1 MNSSDRN
8 PIDHL
13 AEEFAAGI
21 RRGESPT
28 VEDFVAKYPEHA
40 EEIRSVLPAVEMLE
54 QMSRQNAAAT
64 KTEAVLSNLNR
75 LGDYRIIGE
84 LGRGGMGVVFKAE
97 QESLGRH
104 VALKV
109 LHHGSAMNDV
119 QRQRF
124 EREAQAA
131 AALHHTNIVP
141 VFGVGEHA
149 GHHYY
154 VMQFISGQ
162 GLDQWIRQQSLA
174 ADTNPTQLAADPT
187 AEATQALPYDCDF
200 SSDFIGESEDG
211 ATQDAPTS
219 QFQAASVDANVCQD
233 QTPDTESRQTWID
246 EPLPALQPPRDSL
259 RQSCPD
265 WTVIAEIGRQIAQ
278 ALDYAH
284 RQGTLHR
291 DIKPANLIRDRQ
303 GKVWITDFGLAKLAA
318 ETDLTQTGDVV
329 GTLRYMAPE
338 QFQGRADER
347 TDVYGLGLVLYELL
361 TLRPAFNEDDRGRLF
376 QQVLSQAPPAPRQIS
391 ADIPRD
397 LETIVLK
404 AIASEPEHRYQ
415 SAGQL
420 AFDLG
425 LCLDDRPI
433 QARRTTWIERLWR
446 WCRRNP
452 ALAAASSAVA
462 GLLILVVMLTTYGYF
477 RAVADQ
483 RLTQTQ
489 RQRAESN
496 LQLALEAFEGLFDRI
511 SANSIPSIEG
521 EIDDED
527 GARPLLMDVV
537 SVEQAALLQD
547 LLAFY
552 DRFAE
557 LNRANPELQT
567 TIAEANWR
575 VGDIELRLQ
584 HLDKAEKAYGRALS
598 VYHSQ
603 SQNESTV
610 GFALERATI
619 LNQIGLIC
627 QATRRMSVARESHAK
642 ALALLKLLDAADRRQ
657 GPVQYEMA
665 RTLNFLGECDLWW
678 TREFATARDALE
690 SARTL
695 IEELLN
701 AGLDKADYKF
711 IQAQIYRN
719 LWTALSR
726 ESWFRHRRSG
736 DPGPPPRPGPDV
748 TAPKNKAIVI
758 LEELISLYP
767 RVPEYRYELRSLL
780 SMTPPVDTL
789 NLSQIESKW
798 IPLLERANQ
807 MADEL
812 CSEHRGIAS
821 YAMLHG
827 RIQQRL
833 AVCVGRVA
841 SLTDA
846 DQSFERAVAL
856 LDDYNQRYAGQTMF
870 LRQLAETNLVWGELL
885 QDHDAD
891 QQAKQRLD
899 LAARQ
904 IEEYWKQSQ
913 DRHVGRLM
921 LHIYDSLALCLDRLG
936 EFDAAAAVIEK
947 AVLIELPRQPP
958 PQRNRGPGDPVG
970 RRGKGGKGGSQGSR

>member
-8 PIDHL
+8 PIDHF
-13 AEEFAAGI
+13 AEEFSAGM
-21 RRGESPT
+21 RRGESPS

-40 EEIRSVLPAVEMLE
+40 DEIRAVLPAVEMLE
-54 QMSRQNAAAT
+54 QLSRQNAAAA
-64 KTEAVLSNLNR
+64 KTEAFLANLNR

-162 GLDQWIRQQSLA
+162 GLDQWIRQQALA
-174 ADTNPTQLAADPT
+174 VETSPSQASADRLTD
-187 AEATQALPYDCDF
+187 ATQASVGACD
-200 SSDFIGESEDG
+200 SSNDSNVGSEKLGTHD
-211 ATQDAPTS
+211 DATS
-219 QFQAASVDANVCQD
+219 QFDAPNVDADVRED
-233 QTPDTESRQTWID
+233 DTPNTGSRQARPGD
-246 EPLPALQPPRDSL
+246 HLQRPQPVRDPQ
-259 RQSCPD
+259 RGACHD

-318 ETDLTQTGDVV
+318 EADLTQTGDVV

-338 QFQGRADER
+338 QFQGHADER

-361 TLRPAFNEDDRGRLF
+361 TLRPAFNEEDRGRLF
-376 QQVLSQAPPAPRQIS
+376 QQVLGQAPPAPRQIVS
-391 ADIPRD
+391 GIPLD

-404 AIASEPEHRYQ
+404 SIATEPKHRYQ
-415 SAGQL
+415 TADQL
-420 AFDLG
+420 AHDLA

-433 QARRTTWIERLWR
+433 RARRTNWIERLWR

-477 RAVADQ
+477 RAVADR

-489 RQRAESN
+489 QKRAESN

-511 SANSIPSIEG
+511 STNSIPSVEG

-527 GARPLLMDVV
+527 GARPLLMEVV
-537 SVEQAALLQD
+537 SADQAVLLQD

-557 LNRANPELQT
+557 LNQANPELQT

-575 VGDIELRLQ
+575 VGDIERRLQ

-598 VYHSQ
+598 VYRSQ
-603 SQNESTV
+603 AQSAASAAYAV
-610 GFALERATI
+610 ERSTI

-627 QATRRMSVARESHAK
+627 QATRRMPAARESHAR
-642 ALALLKLLDAADRRQ
+642 ALALLKLLDEPDRRA
-657 GPVQYEMA
+657 GRVQYEMA
-665 RTLNFLGECDLWW
+665 RTLNFMGECDLWW
-678 TREFATARDALE
+678 SREFSTARDALE

-695 IEELLN
+695 IEGLLD
-701 AGLDKADYKF
+701 AGLDKADYKYT
-711 IQAQIYRN
+711 QAQIYRN

-726 ESWFRHRRSG
+726 ESWFRRRRSG
-736 DPGPPPRPGPDV
+736 EAGPPHPPGPEV
-748 TAPKNKAIVI
+748 IAPKNKAIVI

-767 RVPEYRYELRSLL
+767 RVPEYRYELCSLL
-780 SMTPPVDTL
+780 SMTPPLDTL
-789 NLSQIESKW
+789 NRAQVESKW
-798 IPLLERANQ
+798 IPVLERANQ
-807 MADEL
+807 IAGEL
-812 CSEHRGIAS
+812 CSEHREIVP

-833 AVCVGRVA
+833 ALCAGRVA
-841 SLTDA
+841 SLADA
-846 DQSFERAVAL
+846 DRSFERAATL
-856 LDDYNQRYAGQTMF
+856 LSEYNQRYAGQTMF
-870 LRQLAETNLVWGELL
+870 MRQLAESNLAWGEFL
-885 QDHDAD
+885 QDHDQS
-891 QQAKQRLD
+891 QQAKDRLE
-899 LAARQ
+899 LATRQ
-904 IEEYWKQSQ
+904 IDAYWQQTQ
-913 DRHVGRLM
+913 DRRVSRLM
-921 LHIYDSLALCLDRLG
+921 LHIYDSLAISLDRLG

-947 AVLIELPRQPP
+947 AALIEIEEPRPP
-958 PQRNRGPGDPVG
+958 PQRNRGPGNPAG
-970 RRGKGGKGGSQGSR
+970 RRGKGGR